1 MGTPAYWP
9 PEQARNAKDV
19 DGRADLYS
27 FAVVLYEAVTG
38 RLPTGLEPSKA
49 AHNLKKATG
58 IQFSSSLAHALMTP
72 LASDRDERPAS
83 VEDWLRAVQKTAG
96 RKRIGALGVG
106 AAAAVTAL
114 LAWGLTGLLRTP
126 PAPRATLVAVF
137 PVQFTETPDTPG
149 LESILPE
156 TIASQVRVLPGVRV
170 LAVPLVRAEVTRRFG
185 VLPSELDSLLAL
197 ASSLGAS
204 HVLSG
209 TATSS
214 GRLLTSFRV
223 TLHDISGELLA
234 SGETSGPLDSM
245 HVMVGHV
252 VRETVDD

>member
-1 MGTPAYWP
+1 M
-9 PEQARNAKDV
+9 
-19 DGRADLYS
+19 
-27 FAVVLYEAVTG
+27 
-38 RLPTGLEPSKA
+38 
-49 AHNLKKATG
+49 
-58 IQFSSSLAHALMTP
+58 
-72 LASDRDERPAS
+72 
-83 VEDWLRAVQKTAG
+83 
-96 RKRIGALGVG
+96 
-106 AAAAVTAL
+106 TAL
-114 LAWGLTGLLRTP
+114 LAWGLTGLIRTP

-252 VRETVDD
+252 VRETVVDEIVNEDILGYASALPRGPIAIPAYYNGIRAFKRSEFGQAIVHFDTVIVKRQSGRLDGGIEGVYNLFDYKPERDKMMRAWSAYLDQLRIGGNVVLLNKGAA